1 MKARRSRPAIASTTA
16 TTVVALDANAP
27 VGAGRPIARQATI
40 ALRLK
45 VFLTRVKLDRAIADG
60 SSDEASNSLA
70 LRVEQLTGSR
80 TRGRIAS
87 ELRAVVEYADRRDS
101 VSPRL
106 TAVMIEPAAVRAGRE
121 AILGLAERLQSTTPL
136 SARGVVLA
144 RALLTDGRSP
154 LFNALS
160 ERTVIEAAFEVQD
173 ALGAAPGVEQQAAA

>member
-60 SSDEASNSLA
+60 SRDEASSALA

-106 TAVMIEPAAVRAGRE
+106 TAVMKASAATGF
-121 AILGLAERLQSTTPL
+121 TT
-136 SARGVVLA
+136 
-144 RALLTDGRSP
+144 
-154 LFNALS
+154 
-160 ERTVIEAAFEVQD
+160 
-173 ALGAAPGVEQQAAA
+173 